1 MEIDLDLLMMI
12 TLFGMLLAIFA
23 GIHIAL
29 ALGATAMIGTYFV
42 FYTGEFYEDA
52 YMAAS
57 QVGGAAYEL
66 IRDHVFMTIPLF
78 VLMGDFLS
86 RSGAAADLYNLI
98 NKGLKG
104 VPGRLGVATV
114 TGNAAFAAVTGTSIA
129 SAAAFTRIAWPEM
142 KKAGYN
148 HSFALGSISGSACL
162 GMLIPPSVLLIV
174 WGIITED
181 SIGKLFVAGVIP
193 GILLALLY
201 ATYNLVRAIM
211 NPELAPEPDKIGDTS
226 RLTKTEI
233 YSGFSI
239 IALIFL
245 VLGGIWGGIFTAT
258 EAAGM
263 GAIAS
268 FIIALF
274 KGMRYKGVVESVIDA
289 GKTSAP
295 IMILL
300 ITAGMYSRFL
310 SLSDINTIIIDA
322 ISSVGMNEFSV
333 LLMMV
338 LIWLVLGMLL
348 DSISIILLTVPLFIH
363 LVPDINPYAFA
374 IFGIL
379 AIEAGLLT
387 PPFGLIVYTVKG
399 VLTGSNDNVPL
410 STIFM
415 GSIPYWIMMLFVM
428 ALIYIFPELASWPTK
443 FV

>member
-1 MEIDLDLLMMI
+1 MEIDLNVLMLI

-23 GIHIAL
+23 GVHIAL
-29 ALGATAMIGTYFV
+29 ALGATAMIGTYFI
-42 FYTGEFYEDA
+42 FEDA

-66 IRDHVFMTIPLF
+66 IRDHIFMTIPLF

-98 NKGLKG
+98 NKGLRG
-104 VPGRLGVATV
+104 VPARLGVATV

-148 HSFALGSISGSACL
+148 HSFALGSIAGSACL

-193 GILLALLY
+193 GILLAVLY
-201 ATYNLVRAIM
+201 ALYNLIKAKMDPSI
-211 NPELAPEPDKIGDTS
+211 APEPDKVGIATN
-226 RLTKTEI
+226 LTKTEI

-239 IALIFL
+239 IALIVL
-245 VLGGIWGGIFTAT
+245 VLGGIWGGFFTAT

-268 FIIALF
+268 FIIALC
-274 KGMRYKGVVESVIDA
+274 KGMKLKGVIESIIDA

-322 ISSVGMNEFSV
+322 ISSVGMNELSV

-348 DSISIILLTVPLFIH
+348 DSVSIILLTVPLFIH
-363 LVPDINPYAFA
+363 LVPDVNPYAFA

-399 VLTGSNDNVPL
+399 VLTASNDNVKL
-410 STIFM
+410 GTIFM
-415 GSIPYWIMMLFVM
+415 GSIPYWIMMLVVM
-428 ALIYIFPELASWPTK
+428 SLIYFFPELASWPTK

>member
-1 MEIDLDLLMMI
+1 MDLDTLMLL
-12 TLFGMLLAIFA
+12 TLLGMLGAIVL
-23 GIHIAL
+23 GVHIAL
-29 ALGATAMIGTYFV
+29 ALGATAMIGTYFI
-42 FYTGEFYEDA
+42 FGDTYL
-52 YMAAS
+52 AAS

-86 RSGAAADLYNLI
+86 KSGAASDLYTLI

-142 KKAGYN
+142 KAAGYK
-148 HSFALGSISGSACL
+148 HSFALGSIAGSACL

-181 SIGKLFVAGVIP
+181 SIGKLFVAGVLP
-193 GILLALLY
+193 GILRA
-201 ATYNLVRAIM
+201 AFFAAYNMITAKM
-211 NPELAPEPDKIGDTS
+211 NPSIAPEPDTLGDVS
-226 RLTKTEI
+226 PLTKGQV
-233 YSGFSI
+233 YSGAAI
-239 IALIFL
+239 VGLIML
-245 VLGGIWGGIFTAT
+245 VLGGIWGGFFTAT
-258 EAAGM
+258 EAAGVGALAGM
-263 GAIAS
+263 FIAIAKG
-268 FIIALF
+268 LRF
-274 KGMRYKGVVESVIDA
+274 KELVECIIDA

-310 SLSDINTIIIDA
+310 SLADIDSLIIGAMTSAGLDGAMGLI
-322 ISSVGMNEFSV
+322 V
-333 LLMMV
+333 MV
-338 LIWLVLGMLL
+338 IIWLLLGMLL
-348 DSISIILLTVPLFIH
+348 DSISIILLTVPLFMT
-363 LVPDINPYAFA
+363 LSSGMDPYAFA

-399 VLTGSNDNVPL
+399 VLSGTGHDVPL
-410 STIFM
+410 NQIFS
-415 GSIPYWIMMLFVM
+415 GSIPYWIMMLIVM
-428 ALIYIFPELASWPTK
+428 ILVVIFPGLASWLTT

>member
-1 MEIDLDLLMMI
+1 MDLDTLMLL
-12 TLFGMLLAIFA
+12 TLLGMLGAIVL
-23 GIHIAL
+23 GVHIAL
-29 ALGATAMIGTYFV
+29 ALGATAMIGTYFI
-42 FYTGEFYEDA
+42 FGDTYL
-52 YMAAS
+52 AAS

-86 RSGAAADLYNLI
+86 KSGAASDLYTLI

-142 KKAGYN
+142 KAAGYK
-148 HSFALGSISGSACL
+148 HSFALGSIAGSACL

-181 SIGKLFVAGVIP
+181 SIGKLFVAGVLP
-193 GILLALLY
+193 GIVLA
-201 ATYNLVRAIM
+201 AFFAAYNMITAKL
-211 NPELAPEPDKIGDTS
+211 NPSIAPEPDTLGDVTP
-226 RLTKTEI
+226 LTKGQV
-233 YSGFSI
+233 YSGAAI
-239 IALIFL
+239 VGLIML
-245 VLGGIWGGIFTAT
+245 VLGGIWGGFFTAT
-258 EAAGM
+258 EAAGVGALAGM
-263 GAIAS
+263 FIAIAKG
-268 FIIALF
+268 LRF
-274 KGMRYKGVVESVIDA
+274 KELVECIIDA
-289 GKTSAP
+289 GKPSAP

-310 SLSDINTIIIDA
+310 SLADIDSLIIGA
-322 ISSVGMNEFSV
+322 MSSAGLDGAMGLIV
-333 LLMMV
+333 MV
-338 LIWLVLGMLL
+338 IIWLLLGMLL
-348 DSISIILLTVPLFIH
+348 DSISIILLTVPLFMT
-363 LVPDINPYAFA
+363 LSSGMDPYAFA

-399 VLTGSNDNVPL
+399 VLSGTGHDVPL
-410 STIFM
+410 NQIFS
-415 GSIPYWIMMLFVM
+415 GSIPYWIMMLIVM
-428 ALIYIFPELASWPTK
+428 ILVVIFPGLASWLTT

>member
-1 MEIDLDLLMMI
+1 MDLDTLRLL
-12 TLFGMLLAIFA
+12 TLLGMLGAIVL
-23 GIHIAL
+23 GVHIAL
-29 ALGATAMIGTYFV
+29 ALGATAMIGTYFI
-42 FYTGEFYEDA
+42 FGDTYL
-52 YMAAS
+52 AAS

-78 VLMGDFLS
+78 VLMCDFLS
-86 RSGAAADLYNLI
+86 KSGAASDLYTLI

-142 KKAGYN
+142 KAAGYK
-148 HSFALGSISGSACL
+148 HSFALGSIAGSACL

-181 SIGKLFVAGVIP
+181 SIGKLFVAGVLP
-193 GILLALLY
+193 GILLA
-201 ATYNLVRAIM
+201 AFFAAYNMITAKM
-211 NPELAPEPDKIGDTS
+211 NPSIAPEPDTLGDVS
-226 RLTKTEI
+226 PLTKGQV
-233 YSGFSI
+233 YSGAAI
-239 IALIFL
+239 VGLIML
-245 VLGGIWGGIFTAT
+245 VLGGIWGGFFTAT
-258 EAAGM
+258 EAAGVGALAGM
-263 GAIAS
+263 FIAIAKG
-268 FIIALF
+268 LRF
-274 KGMRYKGVVESVIDA
+274 KELVECIIDA

-310 SLSDINTIIIDA
+310 SLADIDSLIIGAMTSAGLDGAMGLI
-322 ISSVGMNEFSV
+322 V
-333 LLMMV
+333 MV
-338 LIWLVLGMLL
+338 IIWLLLGMLL
-348 DSISIILLTVPLFIH
+348 DSISIILLTVPLFMT
-363 LVPDINPYAFA
+363 LSSGMDPYAFA

-399 VLTGSNDNVPL
+399 VLSGTGHDVPL
-410 STIFM
+410 NQIFS
-415 GSIPYWIMMLFVM
+415 GSIPYWIMMLIVM
-428 ALIYIFPELASWPTK
+428 ILVVIFPGLASWLTT

>member
-1 MEIDLDLLMMI
+1 MDLDTLMLL
-12 TLFGMLLAIFA
+12 TLLGMLGAIVL
-23 GIHIAL
+23 GVHIAL
-29 ALGATAMIGTYFV
+29 ALGATAMIGTYFI
-42 FYTGEFYEDA
+42 FGDTYL
-52 YMAAS
+52 AAS

-86 RSGAAADLYNLI
+86 KSGAASDLYTLI

-142 KKAGYN
+142 KAAGYK
-148 HSFALGSISGSACL
+148 HSFALGSIAGSACL

-181 SIGKLFVAGVIP
+181 SIGKLFVAGVLP
-193 GILLALLY
+193 GIVLA
-201 ATYNLVRAIM
+201 AFFAAYNMITAKL
-211 NPELAPEPDKIGDTS
+211 NPSIAPEPDTLGDVTP
-226 RLTKTEI
+226 LTKGQV
-233 YSGFSI
+233 YSGAAI
-239 IALIFL
+239 IGLIML
-245 VLGGIWGGIFTAT
+245 VLGGIWGGFFTAT
-258 EAAGM
+258 EAAGVGALAGM
-263 GAIAS
+263 FIAIAKG
-268 FIIALF
+268 LRF
-274 KGMRYKGVVESVIDA
+274 KELVECIIDA

-310 SLSDINTIIIDA
+310 SLADIDSLIIGA
-322 ISSVGMNEFSV
+322 MSSAGLDGAMGLIV
-333 LLMMV
+333 MV
-338 LIWLVLGMLL
+338 IIWLLLGMLL
-348 DSISIILLTVPLFIH
+348 DSISIILLTVPLFMT
-363 LVPDINPYAFA
+363 LSSGMDPYAFA

-399 VLTGSNDNVPL
+399 VLSGTGHDVPL
-410 STIFM
+410 NQIFS
-415 GSIPYWIMMLFVM
+415 GSIPYWIMMLIVM
-428 ALIYIFPELASWPTK
+428 ILVVIFPGLASWLTT

>member
-1 MEIDLDLLMMI
+1 MEMDLNVLMLI
-12 TLFGMLLAIFA
+12 TLLGMLLAIFA
-23 GIHIAL
+23 GVHIAL
-29 ALGATAMIGTYFV
+29 ALGATAMIGTYFI
-42 FYTGEFYEDA
+42 FEDA

-114 TGNAAFAAVTGTSIA
+114 TGNTAFAAVTGTSIA

-148 HSFALGSISGSACL
+148 HSFALGAISGSACL

-201 ATYNLVRAIM
+201 VTYNLVRAIM
-211 NPELAPEPDKIGDTS
+211 KPQLAPEPDQVGLTTK
-226 RLTKTEI
+226 LTKTEI

-268 FIIALF
+268 FIIALC
-274 KGMRYKGVVESVIDA
+274 KGMNFKGVVDSVIDA

-310 SLSDINTIIIDA
+310 SLSDIN
-322 ISSVGMNEFSV
+322 
-333 LLMMV
+333 
-338 LIWLVLGMLL
+338 
-348 DSISIILLTVPLFIH
+348 SIILEAITSVGLNQFAILIMMVVIWFIH
-363 LVPDINPYAFA
+363 LVPEMNPYAFA

-410 STIFM
+410 GTIFM

-428 ALIYIFPELASWPTK
+428 IMVYLIPELASWPTK

>member
-1 MEIDLDLLMMI
+1 MDLDTLMLL
-12 TLFGMLLAIFA
+12 TLLGMLAAIVL
-23 GIHIAL
+23 GVHIAL
-29 ALGATAMIGTYFV
+29 ALGATAMIGTYFI
-42 FYTGEFYEDA
+42 FGDTYL
-52 YMAAS
+52 AAS

-86 RSGAAADLYNLI
+86 KSGAAADLYTLI

-142 KKAGYN
+142 KAAGYK
-148 HSFALGSISGSACL
+148 HSFALGSIAGSACL

-193 GILLALLY
+193 GILLAGFF
-201 ATYNLVRAIM
+201 AAYNMFTAKM
-211 NPELAPEPDKIGDTS
+211 NPSIAPEPDAMGDVTP
-226 RLTKTEI
+226 LTKSQV
-233 YSGFSI
+233 YSGASI
-239 IALIFL
+239 IGLIFL
-245 VLGGIWGGIFTAT
+245 VLGGIWGGFFTAT
-258 EAAGM
+258 EAAGVGALAGM
-263 GAIAS
+263 CIAIA
-268 FIIALF
+268 
-274 KGMRYKGVVESVIDA
+274 KGLRYKELVDCIIDA

-310 SLSDINTIIIDA
+310 SLADIDSLIIGAMTSAGLDGA
-322 ISSVGMNEFSV
+322 MGLVV
-333 LLMMV
+333 MV
-338 LIWLVLGMLL
+338 IIWLLLGMLL
-348 DSISIILLTVPLFIH
+348 DSISIILLTVPLFMT
-363 LVPDINPYAFA
+363 LSSGMDPYAFA

-399 VLTGSNDNVPL
+399 VLSGTGHDVPL
-410 STIFM
+410 NQIFS
-415 GSIPYWIMMLFVM
+415 GSIPYWSMMLIVM
-428 ALIYIFPELASWPTK
+428 ILVVIFPGLASWLTT